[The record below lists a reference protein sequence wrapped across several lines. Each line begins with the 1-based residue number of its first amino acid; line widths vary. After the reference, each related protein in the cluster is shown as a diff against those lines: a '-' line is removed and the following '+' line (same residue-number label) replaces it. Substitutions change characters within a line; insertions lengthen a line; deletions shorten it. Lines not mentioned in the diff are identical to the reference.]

1 MDRKVRRHRGEEE
14 GVNIWQTVALLLVA
28 VGGVALW
35 EISARLVVRAF
46 RDADWT
52 EWFKRRMA
60 RKGRAP

>member
-1 MDRKVRRHRGEEE
+1 
-14 GVNIWQTVALLLVA
+14 VNIWQTVALLLVA